1 MNSEEVQTN
10 LEAAVT
16 KKNQAK
22 NRGDLYSH
30 CDSRQ
35 EQKTINPQKKQQNA
49 ELLQCNNKMY
59 APYWRRKKTKEMD
72 SKRAC
77 MLYSV
82 DKDFKVA
89 IKGCL
94 KILRKMWSEWVLMS
108 EHIDNMKKWKL

>member
-1 MNSEEVQTN
+1 
-10 LEAAVT
+10 
-16 KKNQAK
+16 
-22 NRGDLYSH
+22 
-30 CDSRQ
+30 
-35 EQKTINPQKKQQNA
+35 
-49 ELLQCNNKMY
+49 
-59 APYWRRKKTKEMD
+59 MD
-72 SKRAC
+72 SKRAY